1 MMASPVVVFWQQ
13 TICPEFSSQH
23 PVPSQQFGH
32 HIAIADLRPHER
44 DMQFLQSQLQAE
56 VAHQGADHTTL
67 QPPAFLQV
75 ARDEEKQFVAIHD
88 RTGMVDHH
96 HPVAVAVE
104 GDAEVGMVLDHRSL
118 QAIQV
123 SGAALV
129 VDVQA
134 IRAGRQHRH
143 FRAQFPEDA
152 GSDLVGSAVGAVE
165 HDLETVEVGA
175 GRHAA
180 LAEFDVAP
188 RRVIDPR
195 NLAETGGLH
204 HGHRRIEQF
213 LDHQLDVVRQLGPLP
228 GEELDAVVVVGI
240 VRSADHHPGLGVE
253 SPRQVG
259 DAGVG
264 IGPSNRVSAPEAE
277 SPASKADSNM

>member
-123 SGAALV
+123 VEPHLSLMFRPFGLAA
-129 VDVQA
+129 
-134 IRAGRQHRH
+134 
-143 FRAQFPEDA
+143 
-152 GSDLVGSAVGAVE
+152 S
-165 HDLETVEVGA
+165 TV
-175 GRHAA
+175 
-180 LAEFDVAP
+180 
-188 RRVIDPR
+188 
-195 NLAETGGLH
+195 T
-204 HGHRRIEQF
+204 
-213 LDHQLDVVRQLGPLP
+213 
-228 GEELDAVVVVGI
+228 
-240 VRSADHHPGLGVE
+240 
-253 SPRQVG
+253 
-259 DAGVG
+259 
-264 IGPSNRVSAPEAE
+264 SAPSSRKTLGAIL
-277 SPASKADSNM
+277 